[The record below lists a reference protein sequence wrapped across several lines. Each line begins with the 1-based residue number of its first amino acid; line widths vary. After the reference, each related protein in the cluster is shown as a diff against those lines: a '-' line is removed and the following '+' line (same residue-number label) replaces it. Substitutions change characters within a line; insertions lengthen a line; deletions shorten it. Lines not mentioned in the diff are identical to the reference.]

1 MGILGSEMG
10 CILAMVP
17 WDPALTRGGCFSPP
31 GNHILRVPVGKR
43 KEGDFKVRNLGSGLW
58 QKESPGSQA
67 AAPGWGTAE
76 AGVIGHSPL
85 VSLAPSLP
93 CERERQH
100 KKPTVLMA
108 V

>member
-10 CILAMVP
+10 CILAMVL
-17 WDPALTRGGCFSPP
+17 WNLHSREEVVLVLPAITSCVCLWGKGKRA
-31 GNHILRVPVGKR
+31 ILRSEIWAQDCGRR
-43 KEGDFKVRNLGSGLW
+43 KALDLKQRLLG
-58 QKESPGSQA
+58 
-67 AAPGWGTAE
+67 E
-76 AGVIGHSPL
+76 ALQRLGVIGHSPL